1 MCRIIKID
9 SFNDFI
15 QNIKGY
21 SLLNEEIG
29 LFRGQC
35 NENWNL
41 ESGLFRKL
49 RDNGSLESFYELEKI
64 ELDNFFK
71 QPQNNEWNKFSDI
84 QKLSIAQHYH
94 AQTRLL
100 DWTENIDVALYFAF
114 SDNNENKHRAIYSIV
129 IDKMDVITRN
139 FEGFPDYKLIRFI
152 NPQLFL
158 SDQRII
164 NQQGWFSTQAIKII
178 PREKTRSGDGIPK
191 FDQMGLIEDDFYFDF
206 KITKFIIPGSFRDEV
221 LRYLSSRGIHKEFIY
236 PPHH

>member
-49 RDNGSLESFYELEKI
+49 RDNGSLESLYELEKI

-129 IDKMDVITRN
+129 I
-139 FEGFPDYKLIRFI
+139 
-152 NPQLFL
+152 
-158 SDQRII
+158 
-164 NQQGWFSTQAIKII
+164 
-178 PREKTRSGDGIPK
+178 
-191 FDQMGLIEDDFYFDF
+191 
-206 KITKFIIPGSFRDEV
+206 
-221 LRYLSSRGIHKEFIY
+221 
-236 PPHH
+236 